1 MRRKLLFG
9 LAGAITA
16 LALCVHGPLSFEH
29 VTLLLLGSAALD
41 SLAGASGSAVLATV
55 GGGFTNLTGAL
66 KTRYDDGFLGAV
78 GWSKGPLGA
87 MIKKTAWSGKN
98 VSYPMRVGNS
108 PARSA
113 TFSVVKAKSEDATY
127 GFTTINQATLG
138 WFRDYGRATIDGLV
152 LAAAGDK
159 VGSFYDDM
167 VLQIDGIL
175 DATMHSFC
183 TKLYRAG
190 YGKIGIIDA
199 STVLASTALVIQDV
213 EDFFLFE
220 KGMDISFAQFE
231 ATGALRGSSFLTVTA
246 LQSSTKTVT
255 VNANLNTLAAIA
267 LGDSIFARGDR
278 IDSATP
284 ARSCVLGMDA
294 WFPIAAPGGADDL
307 GVGLNRNLD
316 SRLLGVIVDAS
327 TFSEEEALIK
337 LAAEIARLG
346 GKPRMAY
353 INNTRYANLLA
364 QGQAKYRPA
373 RIEGPAM
380 IGFDGVQVKTQF
392 GDITVFPDLYCLKN
406 RLYMLEM
413 TSLKCYGAGSSKIPD
428 ILRQDGNRI
437 LRMTDEDA
445 IEARCGYYAAVGC
458 NAPSHNGVAFWT

>member
-1 MRRKLLFG
+1 MRKILFP
-9 LAGAITA
+9 LAGAIAA
-16 LALCVHGPLSFEH
+16 LALFVHPRSFDSLA
-29 VTLLLLGSAALD
+29 LLLIAAAAFD
-41 SLAGASGSAVLATV
+41 SLAGAMGSAVLATV
-55 GGGFTNLTGAL
+55 GGGFTNLLGAL

-87 MIKKTAWSGKN
+87 TIKKVAWSGKN

-113 TFSVVKAKSEDATY
+113 TFSVVKAKSEDATF
-127 GFTTINQATLG
+127 GFTTITQATLG
-138 WFRDYGRATIDGLV
+138 WFRDYGRATIDGLI

-190 YGKIGIIDA
+190 FGKIGIIDA
-199 STVLASTALVIQDV
+199 STTLASTALVIQDV

-220 KGMDISFAQFE
+220 KGMDISFAATE
-231 ATGALRGSSFLTVTA
+231 STGALRGSGFVTVTGLA
-246 LQSSTKTVT
+246 SATKTVT
-255 VNANLNTLAAIA
+255 VNANLNTLAGIT
-267 LGDSIFARGDR
+267 LGDAIFARGDR
-278 IDSATP
+278 QDSATP
-284 ARSCVLGMDA
+284 VRTCVLGMDA
-294 WFPIAAPGGADDL
+294 WFPIVQPATPDDL

-316 SRLLGVIVDAS
+316 SRLIGVIVDA
-327 TFSEEEALIK
+327 TTMSEEEALIK
-337 LAAEIARLG
+337 LAAETARLG

-392 GDITVFPDLYCLKN
+392 GDITVFPDLYCPKN

-413 TSLKCYGAGSSKIPD
+413 TSLKTYGAGSSKIPD